1 MNKLLEIKGLTVTLP
16 SKSDR
21 KYAISDVS
29 ISVEKNE
36 ILCVVGESGSGKSVT
51 AFTVMGIHDKRALTI
66 SKGEILFDGYDLTK
80 IGEDQF
86 RKFRGKKM
94 AMIFQ
99 EPMTA
104 LNPVMKVGEQI
115 TEILEIHTDLGP
127 SKRKSKA
134 IEAMKNVKLPDPEKI
149 FHSYPH
155 ELSGGQR

>member
-86 RKFRGKKM
+86 RKFRGKKNGNDLSRTDDG
-94 AMIFQ
+94 A
-99 EPMTA
+99 EPCD
-104 LNPVMKVGEQI
+104 E
-115 TEILEIHTDLGP
+115 
-127 SKRKSKA
+127 SR
-134 IEAMKNVKLPDPEKI
+134 
-149 FHSYPH
+149 
-155 ELSGGQR
+155 